1 MVQDKVSGCLW
12 LDCQALKQYPFQ
24 VQEQI
29 KTLHMKL
36 EELKVE
42 HRTNEANTE
51 GIISSLNSKLSE
63 VKIIEKLQIAT

>member
-1 MVQDKVSGCLW
+1 
-12 LDCQALKQYPFQ
+12 
-24 VQEQI
+24 
-29 KTLHMKL
+29 MKL